1 MRSLPLYLLAL
12 IIAIANTPLD
22 IFQINA
28 WGHGTERLS
37 PWRRRLKDAVQMTR
51 LRSLARTLMAWCRGS
66 GGLVAATAALLII
79 ALLVVPHV
87 QAHSGVM
94 LATVPLVGLKGYRQ
108 RDADLKKEVAQAK
121 KDRAAIGE
129 KALTENRALTAEE
142 KEKFVAAGASIEA
155 LEARL
160 SDNGDMLRAAEE
172 ANEAER
178 VAAAGVVRVDADAEA
193 ANAAA
198 RAAGHQTLVVGESAE
213 DKMRKAPGFFGSALH
228 AVRRVAMHEAKA
240 DDLKIIRMMGG
251 PTGANTDVPS
261 DAGFLVAPNQ
271 AGTIIQRA
279 YDTGEILKLV
289 TRQPIG
295 EGFNG
300 ITLPAIDETSR
311 ADGSRYG
318 GIASAW
324 VGQGVGTTAGRPKFR
339 LMDLK
344 LKKILAFVYGT
355 DELNQDAVAFEAWV
369 NRNLP
374 LELSFRIE
382 DAVVNGDGSN
392 KPVGLLNSGAAVT
405 VTRNTA
411 SRVFYEDVSG
421 MWKRMWAPLR
431 KTSVWLIDQSVEQD
445 LEQMS
450 IGIGT
455 AGVLAPIY
463 KPAGISVGPD
473 GTQGY
478 SPATLYGR
486 PILTTEYGA
495 NIGTVGD
502 IILTNLGEYT
512 LIDKGGVQQAV
523 SMHVAFLTDENVYR
537 FTYRAD
543 GQLNWSAALTPKSG
557 GASLSPVVTL
567 T

>member
-28 WGHGTERLS
+28 WCHGTERLS
-37 PWRRRLKDAVQMTR
+37 PWRRKLKAAIQMTR

-66 GGLVAATAALLII
+66 GGLVAATAALLIVAFI
-79 ALLVVPHV
+79 VAPHV
-87 QAHSGVM
+87 QAHGLLLAIPPIAGVRAAQM
-94 LATVPLVGLKGYRQ
+94 RVTEIT
-108 RDADLKKEVAQAK
+108 ADIKAK
-121 KDRAAIGE
+121 KDARAAIGDKAVAE
-129 KALTENRALTAEE
+129 KRGMTDEERTAFASSLVDIQALETQLADAKAIE
-142 KEKFVAAGASIEA
+142 VAAK
-155 LEARL
+155 EAR
-160 SDNGDMLRAAEE
+160 
-172 ANEAER
+172 EAELEIAAR
-178 VAAAGVVRVDADAEA
+178 SGAVEDPDAAVATA
-193 ANAAA
+193 AAA
-198 RAAGHQTLVVGESAE
+198 RVQVGESAE

-228 AVRRVAMHEAKA
+228 AVRRVAMHEPKA
-240 DDLKIIRMMGG
+240 DDLKLIRMMAG

-261 DAGFLVAPNQ
+261 DAGFLIAPNQ
-271 AGTIIQRA
+271 AGSIIQRS
-279 YDTGEILKLV
+279 YDTGELLKLV

-295 EGFNG
+295 DGFNG

-318 GIASAW
+318 GVASAW
-324 VGQGVGTTAGRPKFR
+324 VGQGVTTTAGRPKFR
-339 LMDLK
+339 AMDLK
-344 LKKILAFVYGT
+344 LKKLLAFVYGT
-355 DELNQDAVAFEAWV
+355 DELNMDGVAFEAFV
-369 NRNLP
+369 NRQLP
-374 LELSFRIE
+374 LELTFRVE
-382 DAVVNGDGSN
+382 DAIVNGDGSN
-392 KPVGLLNSGAAVT
+392 KPTGLLNSGAAVT

-411 SRVFYEDVSG
+411 SRVLYEDVSG

-431 KTSVWLIDQSVEQD
+431 KTAVWIIDQSVEQD

-463 KPAGISVGPD
+463 KPAGISIGPD

-486 PILTTEYGA
+486 PILTTEYNA
-495 NIGTVGD
+495 TLGTVGD

-543 GQLNWSAALTPKSG
+543 GQLNWNAALTPKSG
-557 GASLSPVVTL
+557 GSTLSPVVTL